1 MKFDG
6 ISTSLK
12 ASFSENESTYTSE
25 KTKVENFLKALAG
38 TGRLIRISG
47 IDVDYKDAS
56 GAAVEAAKLTVE
68 QAKKMGE
75 FYKYI
80 AQQYK
85 ALIPDNQKAGLY
97 INNIFDNGNISGL
110 WNKTNNSRKPQYGG
124 FAEGLE

>member
-1 MKFDG
+1 MA
-6 ISTSLK
+6 K
-12 ASFSENESTYTSE
+12 ANKKNNTDTN
-25 KTKVENFLKALAG
+25 K
-38 TGRLIRISG
+38 RM
-47 IDVDYKDAS
+47 
-56 GAAVEAAKLTVE
+56 E